1 MELKLTPVE
10 NIKITF
16 AFSLVN
22 KERDFNGT
30 LTYRTVAYRQEQSL
44 TTISADNAFYNALF
58 GGLFNKDLTEEEEM
72 EYNHLFE
79 QVSGL
84 EVSIEDTE
92 TNKQHSYYFGSLYSK
107 KAVIDCDTMI
117 AEMLN
122 EFN

>member
-22 KERDFNGT
+22 KEKDFNGT
-30 LTYRTVAYRQEQSL
+30 LTYRTVVYRQEQSL

-72 EYNHLFE
+72 KYNHLFE

-84 EVSIEDTE
+84 EVSIEDTK
-92 TNKQHSYYFGSLYSK
+92 TDKHHSYYFGSLYSK
-107 KAVIDCDTMI
+107 EAVIDCDTMI

>member
-30 LTYRTVAYRQEQSL
+30 LTYRTVAYSQEQSL

-72 EYNHLFE
+72 KYNHLFE

-84 EVSIEDTE
+84 EVSIEDTK
-92 TNKQHSYYFGSLYSK
+92 TDKHHSYYFGSLYSK
-107 KAVIDCDTMI
+107 EAVIDCGTMI